1 MQWNRETLKQIR
13 GLIIFT
19 LFLLVLLWNYRLLY
33 QGIFILW
40 EIISPFMWGI
50 CIAFVIDLPTKFFE
64 THLFCRFK
72 KRARVAGLVITL
84 LLGFLLI
91 FAVLFYMVPQLGKT
105 IAHLGENM
113 DIFLPKLQRRF
124 VEIVEGEPRV
134 ASWIAGLNLEWHK
147 ISEYLVRF
155 IRNGSSSYE
164 LGMKTVMSMV
174 QWITKGTIG
183 FAFACYVVL
192 EKERLFIQGKKVLYA
207 FFPEDWV
214 NILLALLAVVQD
226 SFSKFLTGQCL
237 EGILLGGIFL
247 ILLLVFQ
254 IPYALLLSFVI
265 AVTSIIPIF
274 GAFMGCG
281 IGLLLI
287 FTESPG
293 KTLLFL
299 ILFLVVQQL
308 EGDIL
313 YPRVVGR
320 SVGLP
325 AIWVLFSVSVGAGLF
340 GIVGMLLF
348 IPLFSVFYSLL
359 KGVVHR
365 RLRRR
370 GVEIE

>member
-1 MQWNRETLKQIR
+1 MQWNREILKQIR

-19 LFLLVLLWNYRLLY
+19 LFLLVLLWNYRFLY
-33 QGIFILW
+33 RGIFILW
-40 EIISPFMWGI
+40 EILSPFIFGI

-64 THLFCRFK
+64 THLFCCFK
-72 KRARVAGLVITL
+72 KRARVAGLVMTL
-84 LLGFLLI
+84 LLGFFLI
-91 FAVLFYMVPQLGKT
+91 FVVLFFMVPQLGKT

-113 DIFLPKLQRRF
+113 DIFLPKLQRRLIG
-124 VEIVEGEPRV
+124 IVEGEPKA
-134 ASWIAGLNLEWHK
+134 ASWIAGLNLEWRT

-155 IRNGSSSYE
+155 IRNDASSYE
-164 LGMKTVMSMV
+164 LGMKTFKNMI
-174 QWITKGTIG
+174 QWFTKGTIG

-192 EKERLFIQGKKVLYA
+192 EKERLSVQVKKVFYA

-214 NILLALLAVVQD
+214 NILLAFLAVIQD
-226 SFSKFLTGQCL
+226 SFFKFLTGQCL

-247 ILLLVFQ
+247 ILLLIFQ
-254 IPYALLLSFVI
+254 MPYALLISFVI

-287 FTESPG
+287 FTESPE

-348 IPLFSVFYSLL
+348 IPCFSVFYSLL

-365 RLRRR
+365 RLSRR
-370 GVEIE
+370 GVKIE

>member
-1 MQWNRETLKQIR
+1 MEWNRETMKRIR

-33 QGIFILW
+33 RGISIMW
-40 EIISPFMWGI
+40 EILSPFVWGI
-50 CIAFVIDLPTKFFE
+50 CIAFVLYLPTKFFE
-64 THLFCRFK
+64 DHCFHRLK
-72 KRARVAGLVITL
+72 KRARVAGLLLTL
-84 LLGFLLI
+84 LIGFLLV
-91 FAVLFYMVPQLGKT
+91 FSVLFFMVPQLGKT
-105 IAHLGENM
+105 ITHLGENM
-113 DIFLPKLQRRF
+113 DIFLPKLQKHLI
-124 VEIVEGEPRV
+124 EIVDEEPKV
-134 ASWIAGLNLEWHK
+134 ASWIEGLDMEWRT
-147 ISEYLVRF
+147 ISGYLVRF
-155 IRNGSSSYE
+155 IRNGASPYE
-164 LGMKTVMSMV
+164 LGMRTVKSMV

-192 EKERLFIQGKKVLYA
+192 EKERLSIQGKKVLYA
-207 FFPEDWV
+207 FFSVDWV
-214 NILLALLAVVQD
+214 NILLAFLAVVRD

-247 ILLLVFQ
+247 ILMLILQ
-254 IPYALLLSFVI
+254 IPYALLVSFVI

-287 FTESPG
+287 FTESPS

-299 ILFLVVQQL
+299 VVFLVVQQL

-313 YPRVVGR
+313 YPRIVGR

-365 RLRRR
+365 RLLRR

>member
-1 MQWNRETLKQIR
+1 MFWNQETLKRIR

-33 QGIFILW
+33 TGICILW
-40 EIISPFMWGI
+40 EILSPFMWGI
-50 CIAFVIDLPTKFFE
+50 CIAFVLYLPTKFFE
-64 THLFCRFK
+64 DHCFHRFK
-72 KRARVAGLVITL
+72 NRARVAGLVTTL
-84 LLGFLLI
+84 LIGFL
-91 FAVLFYMVPQLGKT
+91 VLFTILFFMVPQLGKT

-113 DIFLPKLQRRF
+113 DIFLPKLQRRLIK
-124 VEIVEGEPRV
+124 IVEEEPKV
-134 ASWIAGLNLEWHK
+134 ASWIEGLDLEWHT
-147 ISEYLVRF
+147 ISSYLVRF
-155 IRNGSSSYE
+155 IRNGASSYE
-164 LGMKTVMSMV
+164 LGVKTVMNVV
-174 QWITKGTIG
+174 QWMTKGAIG

-192 EKERLFIQGKKVLYA
+192 EREHLAKQGKKVLYA
-207 FFPEDWV
+207 FLPEDWV
-214 NILLALLAVVQD
+214 NILLAFLAVVQD

-247 ILLLVFQ
+247 VLMVILH
-254 IPYALLLSFVI
+254 IPYALLVSFVI
-265 AVTSIIPIF
+265 GVTSIIPIF

-281 IGLLLI
+281 IGILLI

-299 ILFLVVQQL
+299 IVFLVVQQL

-348 IPLFSVFYSLL
+348 IPVFSVFYSLL
-359 KGVVHR
+359 KGMVHR
-365 RLRRR
+365 RLLRR